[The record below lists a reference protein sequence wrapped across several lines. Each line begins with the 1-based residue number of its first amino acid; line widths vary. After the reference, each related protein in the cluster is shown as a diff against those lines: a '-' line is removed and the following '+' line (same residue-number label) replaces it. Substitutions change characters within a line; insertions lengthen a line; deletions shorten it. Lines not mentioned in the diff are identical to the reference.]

1 LKLVTA
7 LTLGSFA
14 LGCAGP
20 ADEHEPCAWLGSELG
35 AAGDVI
41 VPLSRDST
49 VALANAGRT
58 PAAIGVRQ
66 GDVVMGAEEGQIEA
80 LKVVVSG
87 FTLGEISVRDHGLL
101 VEGPLLLEDL
111 SGASRVSACASFDG
125 EQQQATRV
133 ELGLGHAQIDDAAQT
148 LSLTLTYEAEFEF
161 DDPPPIADL
170 FVGGSRVRL
179 TGELSAAGK
188 QPWIER

>member
-1 LKLVTA
+1 MKLVA
-7 LTLGSFA
+7 AVTLGLFA

-20 ADEHEPCAWLGSELG
+20 ADDHEPCAWLDSELG

-41 VPLSRDST
+41 VPLSRDSS
-49 VALANAGRT
+49 VALANAGRQ
-58 PAAIGVRQ
+58 PAAISVRQ
-66 GDVVMGAEEGQIEA
+66 GEVAMRPGEAQIEA
-80 LKVVVSG
+80 LRVLVSG
-87 FTLGEISVRDHGLL
+87 FTIGEIGVRDHGLL

-125 EQQQATRV
+125 EQQRATRV

-161 DDPPPIADL
+161 DDPPPVADL

-179 TGELSAAGK
+179 TGELSADGK